1 MNYFARKLNQVKF
14 ERKIL
19 QTVNGPNLRQGY
31 GNLFYYGRDAQYY
44 KNNYRSEGIRVAN
57 AQTKVI
63 IFCKSH
69 PLNWN

>member
-1 MNYFARKLNQVKF
+1 M
-14 ERKIL
+14 IS
-19 QTVNGPNLRQGY
+19 
-31 GNLFYYGRDAQYY
+31 Y